1 LGGEKYKIQQRLE
14 VKTYSVS
21 THLRILGLRD
31 ILQMWKMQYGDQ
43 NKEIKYMV
51 ANRQSKEFILAKYV
65 IF

>member
-1 LGGEKYKIQQRLE
+1 MR
-14 VKTYSVS
+14 
-21 THLRILGLRD
+21 
-31 ILQMWKMQYGDQ
+31 KMQYGDK